1 MVNRGEAN
9 AEMLLLPEPDLEF
22 NYAQRLHDPHA
33 GLSLFGP
40 YDAEAASHPKSIV
53 YGIIGPPD
61 GLDLFHR
68 WSGLIQGGIVHGA
81 EPSRDKNRKKHS
93 DERKTYLLWP
103 PFPGFEVAFH
113 ATWPTLHSGKWE
125 LDKTK
130 LVELA
135 THRDANR
142 RAYDVVGE
150 YCECLR
156 RAKERDEA
164 FHVMICVIPDEVWL
178 NCRPQ
183 SQVREGAHGHALSAK
198 AVALKRQT
206 MSLFGAEEE
215 YDMSVDFRRQLK
227 ARAME
232 FGIPIQI
239 VREST
244 LRIGTTAGVSER
256 ELTPESDRAWNLWT
270 TLYYKA
276 GGKPWRLATARPGVC
291 YVGLAFRRTDFGE
304 SSRSACC
311 AAQMFLDTGDGVVFK
326 GEVGTWYSP
335 ERKEFHLDKK
345 SARSLL
351 SGVLKSYSDQGGQ
364 PLREIFLHSRSSIDT
379 EEFEGYRDACPQGVK
394 LVGVRV
400 KPESGV
406 KLFRRGK
413 WPVLRGTFWRLG
425 ERTGYLWAS
434 GFKPTVLSYDGWD
447 VPNPLRIDVQHG
459 DADIVQVA
467 NDILGLTKLNYNAC
481 KLGDSMPVTVGFS
494 DVVGEILISNPTVTR
509 ISPNFKFYI

>member
-1 MVNRGEAN
+1 MDNEAETT
-9 AEMLLLPEPDLEF
+9 AEMLLLSEPELEF
-22 NYAQRLHDPHA
+22 NYGQRLHDPHA

-40 YDAEAASHPKSIV
+40 YDSEAASHPKSVI
-53 YGIIGPPD
+53 YGVVGPP
-61 GLDLFHR
+61 GGVDLFHR
-68 WSGLIQGGIVHGA
+68 WSELIQGGIVYRE
-81 EPSRDKNRKKHS
+81 EPNAGKSRTKRA

-103 PFPGFEVAFH
+103 PFPGFETAFH
-113 ATWPTLHSGKWE
+113 ATWPTRHAGRWE
-125 LDKTK
+125 LDRSK
-130 LVELA
+130 LIELA
-135 THRDANR
+135 RHRDPNR

-150 YCECLR
+150 YFER
-156 RAKERDEA
+156 IRQARERDET
-164 FHVMICVIPDEVWL
+164 FHVMVCVIPDEVWL

-198 AVALKRQT
+198 AVAIRRHT

-244 LRIGTTAGVSER
+244 LRIGAKARGSER
-256 ELTPESDRAWNLWT
+256 DLTPESDRAWNLWT

-291 YVGLAFRRTDFGE
+291 YVGLAFRRTEFDE
-304 SSRSACC
+304 DSRSACC

-326 GEVGTWYSP
+326 GEVGRWYSP
-335 ERKEFHLDKK
+335 ERKEFHLEKA

-351 SGVLKSYSDQGGQ
+351 TGVLKTYAEQGGQ
-364 PLREIFLHSRSSIDT
+364 PLKEIFLHSRSSIDDD
-379 EEFEGYRDACPQGVK
+379 EFEGYKDACPEGVK

-400 KPESGV
+400 RLESGV

-413 WPVLRGTFWRLG
+413 WPVLRGTLWRLSD
-425 ERTGYLWAS
+425 RTGYLWAS
-434 GFKPTVLSYDGWD
+434 GFKPSLLSYDGWD
-447 VPNPLRIDVQHG
+447 IPNPLRIDVQHG
-459 DADIVQVA
+459 HADLVQVA
-467 NDILGLTKLNYNAC
+467 KDILGLTKLNYNAC
-481 KLGDSMPVTVGFS
+481 KLGDAMPVTVGFS
-494 DVVGEILISNPTVTR
+494 HVVGEILVSNPTVTR